1 MLLLT
6 SILGQTVLTDFRAA
20 TQTVTKQK
28 KDGSWSFVIPRF
40 FNGGTIIG
48 GTKQPGDWSTDPNLS
63 TRESLLSEGRKIAG
77 FASGSSVDSDVIKV
91 ITDVVGRRP
100 TREGGMRI
108 EVEQPKAEAN
118 ETRRST
124 PIVHAYGAGGR
135 GYEISWGV
143 AEDVAK
149 LVEVVLSE
157 RQQVIQAKL

>member
-1 MLLLT
+1 M
-6 SILGQTVLTDFRAA
+6 
-20 TQTVTKQK
+20 
-28 KDGSWSFVIPRF
+28 
-40 FNGGTIIG
+40 
-48 GTKQPGDWSTDPNLS
+48 
-63 TRESLLSEGRKIAG
+63 LSEGRKIAD
-77 FASGSSVDSDVIKV
+77 FASGSSVDSDVLKV

-100 TREGGMRI
+100 TRKGGMRI

-118 ETRRST
+118 ETRRSS

-149 LVEVVLSE
+149 LVQVVLSE